1 MEKVKRQSLK
11 RSFMK
16 AVALTMLIVFL
27 CSALA
32 IVICYRFQKHILPDS
47 NEVWLTQQ
55 TTAPDGT
62 VTEAKLRYVLD
73 GPPEPF
79 GQLVKDGQER
89 NEAQEQTSYRI
100 ERIESSYSMLSS
112 KAKTAYRTSQI
123 CMVLLPL
130 LFAVIGTTLCAW
142 WFYHKILEPPITV
155 LMDATTHIQDQDLN
169 FQINFDGRDELGQ
182 LCTAFE
188 KMRQTLYENN
198 RQMWSMLE
206 ERRAL
211 QASVAHD
218 LRNPIAIMTGYVEY
232 LQENRQG
239 GTLTD
244 EKLEKALTN
253 LGITAERMGRYT
265 DTMRDLGAIEETEV
279 HRREVELPDFLQHM
293 ADSLSI
299 LFQNTEVRFACD
311 FHVPAGRAVLDG
323 ELLYRVLENLI
334 SNALRFAEHQIELA
348 FYLEHGTLSA
358 TVTDDG
364 PGFSDKLLQKKTALF
379 YSEDTSGK
387 HLGLGLAVSRV
398 LCQKHGGTIEL
409 SNRSPHG
416 ACAKATITVNRFLP
430 EIRCSV

>member
-1 MEKVKRQSLK
+1 M
-11 RSFMK
+11 
-16 AVALTMLIVFL
+16 LTVFF
-27 CSALA
+27 CGGFA
-32 IVICYRFQKHILPDS
+32 IFGCYRFQKYILPDS

-62 VTEAKLRYVLD
+62 VTEAKMRYVLD
-73 GPPEPF
+73 GSPEPF
-79 GQLVKDGQER
+79 GQLVADGQEH
-89 NEAQEQTSYRI
+89 NENQGQTSYMI
-100 ERIESSYSMLSS
+100 ERIESSYSMLSP
-112 KAKTAYRTSQI
+112 KARTAYLVSQI

-130 LFAVIGTTLCAW
+130 LFTVIGITLCAW
-142 WFYHKILEPPITV
+142 WFYHKVLEPPITV
-155 LMDATTHIQDQDLN
+155 LMDATAHIQDRDLN
-169 FQINFDGRDELGQ
+169 FQINFDGQNELGQ

-206 ERRAL
+206 ERRVL

-232 LQENRQG
+232 LQENSQG
-239 GTLTD
+239 GTLTE
-244 EKLEKALTN
+244 EKLEKALSN

-265 DTMRDLGAIEETEV
+265 DTMRDLGAIEEIEV

-299 LFQNTEVRFACD
+299 LFQNTEVRFFCD
-311 FHVPAGRAVLDG
+311 FHVPKGRTVFDG

-334 SNALRFAEHQIELA
+334 SNALRFAEHQIELD

-364 PGFSDKLLQKKTALF
+364 PGFSEKILRKKNALF

-409 SNRSPHG
+409 SNQSPHG
-416 ACAKATITVNRFLP
+416 ACVKATIT
-430 EIRCSV
+430 IKQ

>member
-1 MEKVKRQSLK
+1 MEKIKRQSLK

-16 AVALTMLIVFL
+16 AVAITMLIVFL
-27 CSALA
+27 CSGLA
-32 IVICYRFQKHILPDS
+32 IFGCYRFQNHILPDS

-62 VTEAKLRYVLD
+62 VTEAKMRYVLD
-73 GPPEPF
+73 DSPEPF
-79 GQLVKDGQER
+79 GQLIADGQER
-89 NEAQEQTSYRI
+89 NESQGQTSYMI
-100 ERIESSYSMLSS
+100 ERIESSYSMLSP
-112 KAKTAYRTSQI
+112 KTRTAYRVSQI
-123 CMVLLPL
+123 CMMLLPF
-130 LFAVIGTTLCAW
+130 LFAVIGITLCAW

-155 LMDATTHIQDQDLN
+155 LMDATVHIQDRDLN
-169 FQINFDGRDELGQ
+169 FQINFSGRDELGQ

-198 RQMWSMLE
+198 RQLWSMLE

-244 EKLEKALTN
+244 EKLEKALAN
-253 LGITAERMGRYT
+253 LGITAERMGHYT

-279 HRREVELPDFLQHM
+279 HRREVELPEFLQHM

-299 LFQNTEVRFACD
+299 LFQNTEVRFACN
-311 FHVPAGRAVLDG
+311 FHVPAGRAILDG

-334 SNALRFAEHQIELA
+334 SNALRFAEHQIKLA

-379 YSEDTSGK
+379 YSEDASGQ

-409 SNRSPHG
+409 SNQPPHG
-416 ACAKATITVNRFLP
+416 ACVKASIAVK
-430 EIRCSV
+430 

>member
-16 AVALTMLIVFL
+16 AVAVTMLIVFL

-32 IVICYRFQKHILPDS
+32 IFGCYRLQKHILPDS

-62 VTEAKLRYVLD
+62 VTEAKLRYVLN

-79 GQLVKDGQER
+79 GQLVADGQER

-112 KAKTAYRTSQI
+112 KAKTAYRASQI

-130 LFAVIGTTLCAW
+130 VFAVMGITLCAW

-155 LMDATTHIQDQDLN
+155 LMDATVHIQDRDLN
-169 FQINFDGRDELGQ
+169 FQINFSGRDELGQ
-182 LCTAFE
+182 LCTTFE

-198 RQMWSMLE
+198 RQLWSMLE

-279 HRREVELPDFLQHM
+279 RRREVELPDFLQHM

-299 LFQNTEVRFACD
+299 LFQNTQVRFFCD
-311 FHVPAGRAVLDG
+311 LHVPKGRAILDG
-323 ELLYRVLENLI
+323 ELLYRILENLI
-334 SNALRFAEHQIELA
+334 TNALRFAEREIGLA
-348 FYLEHGTLSA
+348 FCLEHGILSA

-364 PGFSDKLLQKKTALF
+364 PGFSEKLLQKKTALF

-409 SNRSPHG
+409 SNRLPHG
-416 ACAKATITVNRFLP
+416 ACVKATIT
-430 EIRCSV
+430 IKQ

>member
-1 MEKVKRQSLK
+1 MEKIKRQSLK
-11 RSFMK
+11 RSFMA
-16 AVALTMLIVFL
+16 AVAITMLIVFL
-27 CSALA
+27 CSGLA
-32 IVICYRFQKHILPDS
+32 IFGCYRLQKHILPDS

-62 VTEAKLRYVLD
+62 VTEAKVRYVLD
-73 GPPEPF
+73 DLPAPF
-79 GQLVKDGQER
+79 IQLVAGGQEHS
-89 NEAQEQTSYRI
+89 ESQGQTNYMI
-100 ERIESSYSMLSS
+100 ERIESSYSMLSP
-112 KAKTAYRTSQI
+112 KARTAYLVSQI

-130 LFAVIGTTLCAW
+130 LFTVIGITLCAW
-142 WFYHKILEPPITV
+142 WFYHKVLEPPITV
-155 LMDATTHIQDQDLN
+155 LMDATAHIQDRDLN
-169 FQINFDGRDELGQ
+169 FQINFDGQNELGQ

-198 RQMWSMLE
+198 RQMWNMLE
-206 ERRAL
+206 ERRVL

-232 LQENRQG
+232 LQENSQG
-239 GTLTD
+239 GTLTE
-244 EKLEKALTN
+244 EKLEKALSN

-265 DTMRDLGAIEETEV
+265 DTMRDLGAIEEIEV

-299 LFQNTEVRFACD
+299 LFQNTEVRFFCD
-311 FHVPAGRAVLDG
+311 FHVPKGRTVFDG

-334 SNALRFAEHQIELA
+334 SNALRFAEHQIELD

-364 PGFSDKLLQKKTALF
+364 PGFSEKILRKKNALF

-409 SNRSPHG
+409 SNQSPHG
-416 ACAKATITVNRFLP
+416 ACVKAIITIKQ
-430 EIRCSV
+430 

>member
-1 MEKVKRQSLK
+1 MEKIKSQSLK
-11 RSFMK
+11 RSFIK
-16 AVALTMLIVFL
+16 AVTITMLIVFL

-32 IVICYRFQKHILPDS
+32 IFICYRLQKYILPDS

-62 VTEAKLRYVLD
+62 VTEAKLRYVLN

-79 GQLVKDGQER
+79 GQLVADGQEH

-112 KAKTAYRTSQI
+112 KAKTAYRASQI

-130 LFAVIGTTLCAW
+130 LFAVIGITLCAW

-169 FQINFDGRDELGQ
+169 FQINFNGRDELGQ

-334 SNALRFAEHQIELA
+334 SNALRFAEHQIDLA

-364 PGFSDKLLQKKTALF
+364 PGFSEKLLQKKTALF

-409 SNRSPHG
+409 SSRPPHG
-416 ACAKATITVNRFLP
+416 ACVKASITIKR
-430 EIRCSV
+430 

>member
-1 MEKVKRQSLK
+1 MEKIKRQSLK
-11 RSFMK
+11 RSFME
-16 AVALTMLIVFL
+16 AVAITMLVVFL
-27 CSALA
+27 CGAFA

-100 ERIESSYSMLSS
+100 ERMESSYSMLSS
-112 KAKTAYRTSQI
+112 KAKTAYRASQI

-130 LFAVIGTTLCAW
+130 MFAVIGITLCAW

-169 FQINFDGRDELGQ
+169 FQINFSGRDELGQ

-198 RQMWSMLE
+198 RQLWSMLE

-279 HRREVELPDFLQHM
+279 HRREVELPEFLQHM
-293 ADSLSI
+293 ADALSI

-311 FHVPAGRAVLDG
+311 FHVPAGRGVFDG

-364 PGFSDKLLQKKTALF
+364 PGFSEKLLQKKTALF

-409 SNRSPHG
+409 SNRLPHG
-416 ACAKATITVNRFLP
+416 ACVKASIM
-430 EIRCSV
+430 IKQS

>member
-1 MEKVKRQSLK
+1 MEKIKSQSLK
-11 RSFMK
+11 RSFIK
-16 AVALTMLIVFL
+16 AVTITMLIVFL

-32 IVICYRFQKHILPDS
+32 IFICYRLQKHILPDS
-47 NEVWLTQQ
+47 NEVWLIQQ

-62 VTEAKLRYVLD
+62 VTEAKLRYVLN
-73 GPPEPF
+73 GPSEPF
-79 GQLVKDGQER
+79 GQLVADGQER
-89 NEAQEQTSYRI
+89 NEAQEQTSYKI
-100 ERIESSYSMLSS
+100 ERIESSYSMLSP
-112 KAKTAYRTSQI
+112 KAKTAYRASQI

-130 LFAVIGTTLCAW
+130 VFAVIGITLCAW

-155 LMDATTHIQDQDLN
+155 LMDATTHIGDQDLN
-169 FQINFDGRDELGQ
+169 FQINFNGRDELGQ

-198 RQMWSMLE
+198 RQLWSMLE

-279 HRREVELPDFLQHM
+279 HRREVELPEFLQHM

-334 SNALRFAEHQIELA
+334 SNALRFAERQIDLA

-364 PGFSDKLLQKKTALF
+364 PGFSEKLLQKKTALF

-409 SNRSPHG
+409 SNQSPHG
-416 ACAKATITVNRFLP
+416 ACVKATIT
-430 EIRCSV
+430 IKQ

>member
-1 MEKVKRQSLK
+1 MEKIKRQSLK

-16 AVALTMLIVFL
+16 AVAVTMLIVFF
-27 CSALA
+27 CSTLA
-32 IVICYRFQKHILPDS
+32 IFGCYRFQKHILPDS

-62 VTEAKLRYVLD
+62 VTEAKMRYVLD
-73 GPPEPF
+73 GSPEPF
-79 GQLVKDGQER
+79 GQLVADGQEH
-89 NEAQEQTSYRI
+89 NESQGQTSYMI
-100 ERIESSYSMLSS
+100 ERIESSYSMLSP
-112 KAKTAYRTSQI
+112 KARTAYLVSQI

-130 LFAVIGTTLCAW
+130 LFTVIGITLCAW
-142 WFYHKILEPPITV
+142 WFYHKVLEPPITV
-155 LMDATTHIQDQDLN
+155 LMDATAHIQDQDLN
-169 FQINFDGRDELGQ
+169 FQINFDGQNELGQ

-206 ERRAL
+206 ERRVL

-232 LQENRQG
+232 LQENSQG
-239 GTLTD
+239 GTLTE
-244 EKLEKALTN
+244 EKLEKALSN

-265 DTMRDLGAIEETEV
+265 DTMRDLGAIEEIEV

-299 LFQNTEVRFACD
+299 LFQNTEVRFFCD
-311 FHVPAGRAVLDG
+311 FHVPKGKTVFDG

-334 SNALRFAEHQIELA
+334 SNALRFAEHQIELD

-364 PGFSDKLLQKKTALF
+364 PGFSEKILRKKNALF
-379 YSEDTSGK
+379 YSEDSSGK

-409 SNRSPHG
+409 SNQSPHG
-416 ACAKATITVNRFLP
+416 ACVKATIT
-430 EIRCSV
+430 IKQ

>member
-1 MEKVKRQSLK
+1 MEKIKSQSLK
-11 RSFMK
+11 RSFIK
-16 AVALTMLIVFL
+16 AVTITMLIVFL

-32 IVICYRFQKHILPDS
+32 IFICYRLQKHILPDS
-47 NEVWLTQQ
+47 NEVWLIQQ

-62 VTEAKLRYVLD
+62 VTEAKLRYVLN
-73 GPPEPF
+73 GPSEPF
-79 GQLVKDGQER
+79 GQLVADGQER
-89 NEAQEQTSYRI
+89 NEAQEQTSYKI
-100 ERIESSYSMLSS
+100 ERIESSYSMLSP
-112 KAKTAYRTSQI
+112 KAKTAYRASQI

-130 LFAVIGTTLCAW
+130 LFAVTGITLCAW

-169 FQINFDGRDELGQ
+169 FQINFNGRDELGQ

-198 RQMWSMLE
+198 RQLWSMLE

-279 HRREVELPDFLQHM
+279 HRREVELPEFLQHM

-348 FYLEHGTLSA
+348 FYLERGTLSA

-364 PGFSDKLLQKKTALF
+364 PGFSEKLLQKKTALF

-409 SNRSPHG
+409 SNQSPHG
-416 ACAKATITVNRFLP
+416 ACVKATIT
-430 EIRCSV
+430 IKQ

>member
-1 MEKVKRQSLK
+1 MEKIKRQSLK
-11 RSFMK
+11 RSFMA
-16 AVALTMLIVFL
+16 AVAITMLIVFL
-27 CSALA
+27 CSGLA
-32 IVICYRFQKHILPDS
+32 MFGCYRLQKYILPDS

-62 VTEAKLRYVLD
+62 VTEAKLRYVLN

-79 GQLVKDGQER
+79 GQLVADGQEH

-112 KAKTAYRTSQI
+112 KAKTAYRASQI

-130 LFAVIGTTLCAW
+130 VFAVIGITLCAW

-198 RQMWSMLE
+198 RQLWSMLE

-232 LQENRQG
+232 LQENRRA
-239 GTLTD
+239 GTLTE
-244 EKLEKALTN
+244 EKLKKALSN

-279 HRREVELPDFLQHM
+279 HRREVKLPDFLQHM
-293 ADSLSI
+293 ADSLAI
-299 LFQNTEVRFACD
+299 LFQNTEVRFSYE
-311 FHVPAGRAVLDG
+311 FHVPKGRAVFDG

-334 SNALRFAEHQIELA
+334 SNALRFAEREIGLT
-348 FYLEHGTLSA
+348 FCLEHGILSA

-416 ACAKATITVNRFLP
+416 ACVKASITIKQ
-430 EIRCSV
+430 

>member
-27 CSALA
+27 CGAFA

-62 VTEAKLRYVLD
+62 ITEAKLRYVLN
-73 GPPEPF
+73 GPSEPF
-79 GQLVKDGQER
+79 GQLVRDDQER

-112 KAKTAYRTSQI
+112 KAKTAYRASQI

-130 LFAVIGTTLCAW
+130 MFAVIGITLCAW

-169 FQINFDGRDELGQ
+169 FRINFDGRDELGQ

-198 RQMWSMLE
+198 RQLWSMLE

-311 FHVPAGRAVLDG
+311 FHVPVGMAVLDG

-334 SNALRFAEHQIELA
+334 SNALRFAEHQIDLA

-358 TVTDDG
+358 IVTDDG
-364 PGFSDKLLQKKTALF
+364 PGFSEKLLQKKTTFF

-409 SNRSPHG
+409 SNRLPHG
-416 ACAKATITVNRFLP
+416 ACAKASITIKQGPL
-430 EIRCSV
+430 

>member
-1 MEKVKRQSLK
+1 MEKIKRQSLK
-11 RSFMK
+11 RSFMA
-16 AVALTMLIVFL
+16 AVAITMLIVFL
-27 CSALA
+27 CSGLA
-32 IVICYRFQKHILPDS
+32 IFGCYRLQKHILPDS

-62 VTEAKLRYVLD
+62 VTEAKLRYVLN

-79 GQLVKDGQER
+79 GQLVADGQEH

-112 KAKTAYRTSQI
+112 KAKTAYRASQI

-130 LFAVIGTTLCAW
+130 VFAVMGITLCAW

-155 LMDATTHIQDQDLN
+155 LMDATAHIGDRDLN
-169 FQINFDGRDELGQ
+169 FQITFDGQDELGQ
-182 LCTAFE
+182 LCAAFE

-218 LRNPIAIMTGYVEY
+218 LCNPIAIMTGYVEY

-279 HRREVELPDFLQHM
+279 RRREVELPEFLQHM

-311 FHVPAGRAVLDG
+311 FHVPAGRSVLDG

-348 FYLEHGTLSA
+348 FYLERGTLSA

-364 PGFSDKLLQKKTALF
+364 PGFSEKLLQKKAALF

-409 SNRSPHG
+409 SNQPPHG
-416 ACAKATITVNRFLP
+416 ACVKASIAVK
-430 EIRCSV
+430 

>member
-1 MEKVKRQSLK
+1 MEKIKRQSLK

-16 AVALTMLIVFL
+16 AVAVTMLIVFF
-27 CSALA
+27 CSGLA
-32 IVICYRFQKHILPDS
+32 IFGCYRFQKHILPDS

-62 VTEAKLRYVLD
+62 VMEAKLRYVLN

-79 GQLVKDGQER
+79 GQLVADGQEH

-112 KAKTAYRTSQI
+112 KAKTAYRASQI

-130 LFAVIGTTLCAW
+130 VFAVIGITLCAW

-198 RQMWSMLE
+198 RQLWSMLE

-279 HRREVELPDFLQHM
+279 RRREVELPEFLQHM

-311 FHVPAGRAVLDG
+311 FHVPAGRSVLDG

-348 FYLEHGTLSA
+348 FYLERGTLSA

-364 PGFSDKLLQKKTALF
+364 PGFSEKLLQKKTALF
-379 YSEDTSGK
+379 YSKDTSGK

-409 SNRSPHG
+409 SNQSPHG
-416 ACAKATITVNRFLP
+416 ACVKATIT
-430 EIRCSV
+430 IKQ

>member
-1 MEKVKRQSLK
+1 MEKIKRQSLK

-16 AVALTMLIVFL
+16 AVAVTMLIVFF
-27 CSALA
+27 CSTLA
-32 IVICYRFQKHILPDS
+32 IFGCYRFQKHILPDS

-62 VTEAKLRYVLD
+62 VTEAKVRYVLD
-73 GPPEPF
+73 GLPAPF
-79 GQLVKDGQER
+79 IQLVAGGQEHS
-89 NEAQEQTSYRI
+89 ESQGQTNYMI
-100 ERIESSYSMLSS
+100 ERIESSYSMLSP
-112 KAKTAYRTSQI
+112 KARTAYLVSQI

-130 LFAVIGTTLCAW
+130 LFTVIGITLCAW
-142 WFYHKILEPPITV
+142 WFYHKVLEPPITV
-155 LMDATTHIQDQDLN
+155 LMDATAHIQDQDLN
-169 FQINFDGRDELGQ
+169 FQINFDGQNELGQ

-206 ERRAL
+206 ERRVL

-232 LQENRQG
+232 LQENSQG
-239 GTLTD
+239 GTLTE
-244 EKLEKALTN
+244 EKLEKALSN

-265 DTMRDLGAIEETEV
+265 DTMRDLGAIEEIEV

-299 LFQNTEVRFACD
+299 LFQNTEVRFFCD
-311 FHVPAGRAVLDG
+311 FHVPKGRTVFDG

-334 SNALRFAEHQIELA
+334 SNALRFAEHQIELD

-364 PGFSDKLLQKKTALF
+364 PGFSEKILRKKNALF

-409 SNRSPHG
+409 SNQSPHG
-416 ACAKATITVNRFLP
+416 ACVKATIT
-430 EIRCSV
+430 IKQ

>member
-1 MEKVKRQSLK
+1 M
-11 RSFMK
+11 
-16 AVALTMLIVFL
+16 LTVFF
-27 CSALA
+27 CGGFA
-32 IVICYRFQKHILPDS
+32 IFGCYRFQKYILPDS

-62 VTEAKLRYVLD
+62 VTEAKMRYVLD
-73 GPPEPF
+73 GSPEPF
-79 GQLVKDGQER
+79 GQLVADGQEH
-89 NEAQEQTSYRI
+89 NESQGQTSYMI
-100 ERIESSYSMLSS
+100 ERIESSYSMLSP
-112 KAKTAYRTSQI
+112 KARTAYLVSQI

-130 LFAVIGTTLCAW
+130 LFTVIGITLCAW
-142 WFYHKILEPPITV
+142 WFYHKVLEPPITV
-155 LMDATTHIQDQDLN
+155 LMDATAHIQDRDLN
-169 FQINFDGRDELGQ
+169 FQINFDGQNELGQ

-198 RQMWSMLE
+198 RQMWNMLE
-206 ERRAL
+206 ERRVL

-232 LQENRQG
+232 LQENSQG
-239 GTLTD
+239 GTLTE
-244 EKLEKALTN
+244 EKLEKALSN

-265 DTMRDLGAIEETEV
+265 DTMRDLGAIEEIEV

-299 LFQNTEVRFACD
+299 LFQNTEVRFFCD
-311 FHVPAGRAVLDG
+311 FHVPKGRTVFDG

-334 SNALRFAEHQIELA
+334 SNALRFAEHQIELD

-364 PGFSDKLLQKKTALF
+364 PGFSEKILRKKNALF

-409 SNRSPHG
+409 SNQSPHG
-416 ACAKATITVNRFLP
+416 ACVKAIITIKQ
-430 EIRCSV
+430 

>member
-1 MEKVKRQSLK
+1 M
-11 RSFMK
+11 
-16 AVALTMLIVFL
+16 LTVFF
-27 CSALA
+27 CGGFA
-32 IVICYRFQKHILPDS
+32 IFGCYRFQKYILPDS

-62 VTEAKLRYVLD
+62 VTEAKMRYVLD
-73 GPPEPF
+73 GSPEPF
-79 GQLVKDGQER
+79 GQLVADGQEHSE
-89 NEAQEQTSYRI
+89 NQGQTSYMI
-100 ERIESSYSMLSS
+100 ERIESSYSMLSP
-112 KAKTAYRTSQI
+112 KARTAYLVSQI

-130 LFAVIGTTLCAW
+130 LFTVIGITLCAW
-142 WFYHKILEPPITV
+142 WFYHKVLEPPITV
-155 LMDATTHIQDQDLN
+155 LMDATAHIQDRDLN
-169 FQINFDGRDELGQ
+169 FQINFDGQNELGQ

-206 ERRAL
+206 ERRVL

-232 LQENRQG
+232 LQENSQG
-239 GTLTD
+239 GTLTE
-244 EKLEKALTN
+244 EKLEKALSN

-265 DTMRDLGAIEETEV
+265 DTMRDLGAIEEIEV

-299 LFQNTEVRFACD
+299 LFQNTEVRFFCD
-311 FHVPAGRAVLDG
+311 FHVPKGRTVFDG

-334 SNALRFAEHQIELA
+334 SNALRFAEHQIELD

-364 PGFSDKLLQKKTALF
+364 PGFSEKILRKKNALF

-409 SNRSPHG
+409 SNQSPHG
-416 ACAKATITVNRFLP
+416 ACVKATIT
-430 EIRCSV
+430 IKQ

>member
-1 MEKVKRQSLK
+1 MEKIKRQSLK

-16 AVALTMLIVFL
+16 AVAVTMLIVFF

-32 IVICYRFQKHILPDS
+32 IFGCYRFQKHILPDS

-62 VTEAKLRYVLD
+62 VTEAKMRYVLD
-73 GPPEPF
+73 GSPVPF
-79 GQLVKDGQER
+79 GQLVADGQEH
-89 NEAQEQTSYRI
+89 NEAQEQASYRI

-112 KAKTAYRTSQI
+112 KAKRAYRASQI

-130 LFAVIGTTLCAW
+130 LFAVTGITLCAW

-155 LMDATTHIQDQDLN
+155 LMDATVHIQDRDLN
-169 FQINFDGRDELGQ
+169 FQINFSGRDELGQ

-188 KMRQTLYENN
+188 KMRLTLYENN
-198 RQMWSMLE
+198 RQLWSMLE

-244 EKLEKALTN
+244 EKLEKALAN

-279 HRREVELPDFLQHM
+279 RRREVELPEFLQHM

-311 FHVPAGRAVLDG
+311 FHVPAGRAILDG

-334 SNALRFAEHQIELA
+334 SNALRFAERQIELA
-348 FYLEHGTLSA
+348 FYLEHGALSA

-364 PGFSDKLLQKKTALF
+364 PGFSEKLLQKKTALF

-409 SNRSPHG
+409 SNQSPHG
-416 ACAKATITVNRFLP
+416 ACVKATIT
-430 EIRCSV
+430 IKQ

>member
-1 MEKVKRQSLK
+1 MEKVKRRSLK
-11 RSFMK
+11 RSFVE
-16 AVALTMLIVFL
+16 AVAMTMLIVFL
-27 CSALA
+27 CSGLA
-32 IVICYRFQKHILPDS
+32 IFGCYRFQKHILPDS

-55 TTAPDGT
+55 NTAPDGT
-62 VTEAKLRYVLD
+62 VTETKMRYVLD
-73 GPPEPF
+73 GSPEPF
-79 GQLVKDGQER
+79 GQLVADGQEHS
-89 NEAQEQTSYRI
+89 EAEEQTSYII
-100 ERIESSYSMLSS
+100 ERIESSYSMLSP
-112 KAKTAYRTSQI
+112 KARTAYRASQV

-130 LFAVIGTTLCAW
+130 VFAVIGITLCAW

-169 FQINFDGRDELGQ
+169 FQITFNGQDELGQ
-182 LCTAFE
+182 LCAAFE
-188 KMRQTLYENN
+188 KMRQTLYGNN
-198 RQMWSMLE
+198 RQLWSMLE

-232 LQENRQG
+232 LQENNKG
-239 GTLTD
+239 GTLTE
-244 EKLEKALTN
+244 EKLEKALSN
-253 LGITAERMGRYT
+253 LGITVERMGRYT

-299 LFQNTEVRFACD
+299 LFQNTEIRFSCD
-311 FHVPAGRAVLDG
+311 LHVPKGRAVFDG

-334 SNALRFAEHQIELA
+334 SNALRFAEREIGLA
-348 FYLEHGTLSA
+348 FCLEHGILSA

-364 PGFSDKLLQKKTALF
+364 PGFSDKLLKKKTALF
-379 YSEDTSGK
+379 YSEDTSGQ

-409 SNRSPHG
+409 SNQPPHG
-416 ACAKATITVNRFLP
+416 ACVKASIKIEQPT
-430 EIRCSV
+430 

>member
-1 MEKVKRQSLK
+1 M
-11 RSFMK
+11 
-16 AVALTMLIVFL
+16 LTVFF
-27 CSALA
+27 CGGFA
-32 IVICYRFQKHILPDS
+32 IFGCYRFQKYILPDS
-47 NEVWLTQQ
+47 NKVWLTQQ

-62 VTEAKLRYVLD
+62 VTEAKMRYVLD
-73 GPPEPF
+73 GSPEPF
-79 GQLVKDGQER
+79 GQLVADGQEH
-89 NEAQEQTSYRI
+89 NESQGQTSYMI
-100 ERIESSYSMLSS
+100 ERIESSYSMLSP
-112 KAKTAYRTSQI
+112 KARTAYLVSQI

-130 LFAVIGTTLCAW
+130 LFTVIGITLCAW
-142 WFYHKILEPPITV
+142 WFYHKVLEPPITV
-155 LMDATTHIQDQDLN
+155 LMDATAHIQDQDLN
-169 FQINFDGRDELGQ
+169 FQINFDGQNELGQ

-206 ERRAL
+206 ERRVL

-232 LQENRQG
+232 LQENSQG
-239 GTLTD
+239 GTLTE
-244 EKLEKALTN
+244 EKLEKALSN

-265 DTMRDLGAIEETEV
+265 DTMRDLGAIEEIEV

-299 LFQNTEVRFACD
+299 LFQNTEVRFFCD
-311 FHVPAGRAVLDG
+311 FHVPKGRTVFDG

-334 SNALRFAEHQIELA
+334 SNALRFAEHQIELD

-364 PGFSDKLLQKKTALF
+364 PGFSEKILRKKNALF

-409 SNRSPHG
+409 SNQSPHG
-416 ACAKATITVNRFLP
+416 ACVKATIT
-430 EIRCSV
+430 IKQ

>member
-1 MEKVKRQSLK
+1 MEKVKRKSLK
-11 RSFMK
+11 RSFME
-16 AVALTMLIVFL
+16 AVAMTMLIVFL
-27 CSALA
+27 CSGLA
-32 IVICYRFQKHILPDS
+32 IFGCYRFQKHILPDS

-62 VTEAKLRYVLD
+62 VTEAKERYVLD
-73 GPPEPF
+73 GLPEPF
-79 GQLVKDGQER
+79 GQLVADGQEHS
-89 NEAQEQTSYRI
+89 ESQGQTSYMI

-112 KAKTAYRTSQI
+112 KARTAYRASQI

-130 LFAVIGTTLCAW
+130 LFAVIGITLCAW
-142 WFYHKILEPPITV
+142 WFYHKVLEPPITV
-155 LMDATTHIQDQDLN
+155 LMDATAHIGDRDLN
-169 FQINFDGRDELGQ
+169 FQINFDGQDELGQ

-206 ERRAL
+206 ERRVL

-232 LQENRQG
+232 LQENSQG
-239 GTLTD
+239 GTLTE
-244 EKLEKALTN
+244 EKLEKALSN

-293 ADSLSI
+293 ADSLFI
-299 LFQNTEVRFACD
+299 LFQNTEVRFFCD
-311 FHVPAGRAVLDG
+311 FHVPKGKTVFDG

-334 SNALRFAEHQIELA
+334 SNALRFAEHQIELD

-364 PGFSDKLLQKKTALF
+364 PGFSEKMLRKKNALF

-409 SNRSPHG
+409 SNQPPHG
-416 ACAKATITVNRFLP
+416 ACVKATIT
-430 EIRCSV
+430 IKQ

>member
-1 MEKVKRQSLK
+1 MEKIKRQSLK
-11 RSFMK
+11 RSFME
-16 AVALTMLIVFL
+16 AVAVTMLMVFF
-27 CSALA
+27 CSGLA
-32 IVICYRFQKHILPDS
+32 ILGCYRFQKYILPDS

-62 VTEAKLRYVLD
+62 VTEAKMRYVLD
-73 GPPEPF
+73 GSPEPF
-79 GQLVKDGQER
+79 GQLVAGGQEHSE
-89 NEAQEQTSYRI
+89 NQGQTSYMI
-100 ERIESSYSMLSS
+100 ERIESSYSMLSP
-112 KAKTAYRTSQI
+112 KARTAYLVSQI

-130 LFAVIGTTLCAW
+130 LFTVIGITLCAW
-142 WFYHKILEPPITV
+142 WFYHKVLEPPITV
-155 LMDATTHIQDQDLN
+155 LMDATAHIQDRDLN
-169 FQINFDGRDELGQ
+169 FQINFDGQNELGQ

-206 ERRAL
+206 ERRVL

-232 LQENRQG
+232 LQENSQG
-239 GTLTD
+239 GTLTE
-244 EKLEKALTN
+244 EKLEKALSN

-265 DTMRDLGAIEETEV
+265 DTMRDLGAIEEIEV

-299 LFQNTEVRFACD
+299 LFQNTEVRFFCD
-311 FHVPAGRAVLDG
+311 FHVPKGRTVFDG

-334 SNALRFAEHQIELA
+334 SNALRFAEHQIELD

-364 PGFSDKLLQKKTALF
+364 PGFSEKILRKKNALF

-409 SNRSPHG
+409 SNQSPHG
-416 ACAKATITVNRFLP
+416 ACVKATIT
-430 EIRCSV
+430 IKQ

>member
-16 AVALTMLIVFL
+16 AVAVTMLIVFL

-32 IVICYRFQKHILPDS
+32 IFVCYRFQKHILPDS
-47 NEVWLTQQ
+47 DEVWLTQQ

-62 VTEAKLRYVLD
+62 VTETRLRYVLN

-79 GQLVKDGQER
+79 GQLVADGQEH
-89 NEAQEQTSYRI
+89 NETQEQASYRI

-112 KAKTAYRTSQI
+112 KAKTAYRASQI

-130 LFAVIGTTLCAW
+130 VFAVIGITLCAW

-198 RQMWSMLE
+198 RQLWSMLE

-244 EKLEKALTN
+244 EKLEKALAN

-279 HRREVELPDFLQHM
+279 RRREVELPEFLQHM

-364 PGFSDKLLQKKTALF
+364 PGFSEKLLQKKTALF

-409 SNRSPHG
+409 SNQPPHG
-416 ACAKATITVNRFLP
+416 ACVKASIAVK
-430 EIRCSV
+430 